1 MRAASLAA
9 VIAILAL
16 SGCGGSKS
24 PHHAT
29 TTQHQIHLTAFEKH
43 GKAIFI
49 STCGACH
56 TLADAGTT
64 GTAGPLLRP
73 SWAASRVRLA
83 IESGPGA
90 MPPNLVTGRNARAV
104 ARYVEAATW

>member
-1 MRAASLAA
+1 MRAVSLAA
-9 VIAILAL
+9 AVTILAL
-16 SGCGGSKS
+16 TGCGGSKS
-24 PHHAT
+24 PHHPT
-29 TTQHQIHLTAFEKH
+29 TTQHQIHLTAFEKR

-49 STCGACH
+49 STCGVCH

-64 GTAGPLLRP
+64 GTAGPALMP

-83 IESGPGA
+83 IELGPGA
-90 MPPNLVTGRNARAV
+90 MPANLVTGRKAAAV